1 MRSSGS
7 PAAKLAI
14 YRSAWT
20 RASAACRDHRLA
32 AGLTQQ
38 ERADLAGLGVR
49 AVSDIESP
57 GESTA
62 ARCSRTVISSPS
74 SIARPP
80 SPLIEIT
87 CRPGAPTLPD
97 IYCFV
102 SVDIP
107 RWGQSGSTQYVSA
120 YGEVRC
126 TETVDEIS
134 LSVFAI
140 REDNAAWE
148 ADAFVIQWPSANT
161 VAVAPCATMRWVA
174 EADALV
180 IPPPGYH
187 PDYRFSSDISPVVDI
202 SCRVTLPPPPPC
214 PGPACAREGVVT
226 FSQPAVAS
234 ERAKAVFRTKG

>member
-1 MRSSGS
+1 MPWIRKSATVFALLAGVAAAPAL
-7 PAAKLAI
+7 PAAAAPPAAGPAGSVV
-14 YRSAWT
+14 SAGHPSPT
-20 RASAACRDHRLA
+20 ATVVDTLVFSTSAASN
-32 AGLTQQ
+32 AG
-38 ERADLAGLGVR
+38 V
-49 AVSDIESP
+49 
-57 GESTA
+57 
-62 ARCSRTVISSPS
+62 
-74 SIARPP
+74 
-80 SPLIEIT
+80 
-87 CRPGAPTLPD
+87 PTLPD
-97 IYCFV
+97 IYCFI

-140 REDNAAWE
+140 RADNAAWE

-187 PDYRFSSDISPVVDI
+187 PEYRFSSDVSPVVDI
-202 SCRVTLPPPPPC
+202 SCRVTLPPPPQC
-214 PGPACAREGVVT
+214 PAACAREDGM
-226 FSQPAVAS
+226 FSQPAVVP
-234 ERAKAVFRTKG
+234 EHAKAAFRTKR

>member
-1 MRSSGS
+1 MTRIWKSMTVIGLLAGVAVAPAL
-7 PAAKLAI
+7 PAAAAPAAGRAAAPAAAPAGSVASAGARPAGAVTPMTSQTLAF
-14 YRSAWT
+14 S
-20 RASAACRDHRLA
+20 ASAASN
-32 AGLTQQ
+32 AG
-38 ERADLAGLGVR
+38 V
-49 AVSDIESP
+49 
-57 GESTA
+57 
-62 ARCSRTVISSPS
+62 
-74 SIARPP
+74 
-80 SPLIEIT
+80 
-87 CRPGAPTLPD
+87 PTLPD

-140 REDNAAWE
+140 RQDNAAWE
-148 ADAFVIQWPSANT
+148 ADAFTIQWPSANT
-161 VAVAPCATMRWVA
+161 TTIAPCATMQWVA

-202 SCRVTLPPPPPC
+202 SCRVTLPPPPQC
-214 PGPACAREGVVT
+214 PQSCAREDVT
-226 FSQPAVAS
+226 FSQPATVPDG
-234 ERAKAVFRTKG
+234 AKGVFRTKG